1 MTEVKAGVEYKI
13 NIDGNSF
20 LLDQKKFN
28 LMKANQLQKLLS
40 VLKFP
45 TGPL

>member
-28 LMKANQLQKLLS
+28 L
-40 VLKFP
+40 FP

>member
-28 LMKANQLQKLLS
+28 LS